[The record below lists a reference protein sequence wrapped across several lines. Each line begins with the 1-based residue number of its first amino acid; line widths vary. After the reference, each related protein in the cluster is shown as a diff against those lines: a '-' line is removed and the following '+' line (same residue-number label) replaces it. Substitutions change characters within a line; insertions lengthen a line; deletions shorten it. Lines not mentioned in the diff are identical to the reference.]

1 MGVAA
6 SIGANILTPLYASLV
21 EASTWSATPLKVFL
35 GLGLEVVETPKCPKC
50 GKEIDFLKN
59 YVSGIT
65 EEYNL
70 SLDRN
75 GEPDYEYANTLTWAG
90 DGEYRCP
97 RCDEA
102 LFKDEEEAVKFLK
115 GGEEA

>member
-1 MGVAA
+1 M
-6 SIGANILTPLYASLV
+6 
-21 EASTWSATPLKVFL
+21 
-35 GLGLEVVETPKCPKC
+35 
-50 GKEIDFLKN
+50 KN

-70 SLDRN
+70 SLN
-75 GEPDYEYANTLTWAG
+75 EKGEPDYEYVNTLTWAG
-90 DGEYRCP
+90 DSEYCCP
-97 RCDEA
+97 RCDEV